1 MEPSANL
8 ILSEPELAKVQDAN
22 WIFTKHLIMEKAAA
36 ILRGQVQEIN
46 NQFNFLLQW
55 DAFKELTAT
64 MPKISKGEN
73 YLQLPYLILDY
84 PAIFEKNNIFAL
96 RTFFWWGNFFSI
108 NLHVSGIYKTAFQ
121 DTLLKNINGC
131 GDLFYCSNENEWQHH
146 FEDNNFKKI
155 TGQLKL
161 TEITKNNFIK
171 LAFKYD
177 LKNWNNMPQLL
188 HTGYTAMAGL
198 LKNAC

>member
-96 RTFFWWGNFFSI
+96 RTFFWWGNF
-108 NLHVSGIYKTAFQ
+108 LVSTFMSAAY
-121 DTLLKNINGC
+121 
-131 GDLFYCSNENEWQHH
+131 
-146 FEDNNFKKI
+146 
-155 TGQLKL
+155 
-161 TEITKNNFIK
+161 IK
-171 LAFKYD
+171 LPFRI
-177 LKNWNNMPQLL
+177 P
-188 HTGYTAMAGL
+188 
-198 LKNAC
+198 C

>member
-96 RTFFWWGNFFSI
+96 RTFLVGKFF
-108 NLHVSGIYKTAFQ
+108 
-121 DTLLKNINGC
+121 
-131 GDLFYCSNENEWQHH
+131 
-146 FEDNNFKKI
+146 
-155 TGQLKL
+155 
-161 TEITKNNFIK
+161 
-171 LAFKYD
+171 
-177 LKNWNNMPQLL
+177 
-188 HTGYTAMAGL
+188 
-198 LKNAC
+198 

>member
-1 MEPSANL
+1 MA
-8 ILSEPELAKVQDAN
+8 
-22 WIFTKHLIMEKAAA
+22 
-36 ILRGQVQEIN
+36 
-46 NQFNFLLQW
+46 
-55 DAFKELTAT
+55 
-64 MPKISKGEN
+64 
-73 YLQLPYLILDY
+73 Y
-84 PAIFEKNNIFAL
+84 
-96 RTFFWWGNFFSI
+96 
-108 NLHVSGIYKTAFQ
+108 
-121 DTLLKNINGC
+121 
-131 GDLFYCSNENEWQHH
+131 H

-198 LKNAC
+198 LKNAG

>member
-108 NLHVSGIYKTAFQ
+108 NLHISGIYKTAFQ

-131 GDLFYCSNENEWQHH
+131 GDLF
-146 FEDNNFKKI
+146 
-155 TGQLKL
+155 
-161 TEITKNNFIK
+161 
-171 LAFKYD
+171 
-177 LKNWNNMPQLL
+177 
-188 HTGYTAMAGL
+188 
-198 LKNAC
+198 

>member
-1 MEPSANL
+1 MEPVANL
-8 ILSEPELAKVQDAN
+8 ILSEPELAKVQDAG
-22 WIFTKHLIMEKAAA
+22 WILTKHLIMEKAAA
-36 ILRGQVQEIN
+36 ILRSQVAEIN

-64 MPKISKGEN
+64 IPKISKGEN
-73 YLQLPYLILDY
+73 YHRLPYLILDH
-84 PAIFEKNNIFAL
+84 PAVFDKNNIFAL

-108 NLHVSGIYKTAFQ
+108 NLHLSGTYKTSLQ
-121 DTLLKNINGC
+121 HTLLKNINGC
-131 GDLFYCSNENEWQHH
+131 EDLYYCINENEWHHH

-155 TGQLKL
+155 TGHLKP
-161 TEITKNNFIK
+161 TEFTKNNFIK

-188 HTGYTAMAGL
+188 HTGYAAMAGL
-198 LKNAC
+198 LKNAG